1 MARYIME
8 EMPDIQKTGKRI
20 TYPKFARIDNA
31 SIKELARRVGDVSRP
46 GPLLRRSRG
55 AAGGTATAR
64 GARRRS
70 T

>member
-31 SIKELARRVGDVSRP
+31 SIKELARRWAMS
-46 GPLLRRSRG
+46 
-55 AAGGTATAR
+55 AASVPET
-64 GARRRS
+64 
-70 T
+70 

>member
-31 SIKELARRVGDVSRP
+31 NIKSWHDGWAMS
-46 GPLLRRSRG
+46 
-55 AAGGTATAR
+55 AASVPET
-64 GARRRS
+64 
-70 T
+70 

>member
-31 SIKELARRVGDVSRP
+31 SIKELARRVG
-46 GPLLRRSRG
+46 
-55 AAGGTATAR
+55 
-64 GARRRS
+64 
-70 T
+70 

>member
-31 SIKELARRVGDVSRP
+31 SIKMVFIVMRAM
-46 GPLLRRSRG
+46 
-55 AAGGTATAR
+55 
-64 GARRRS
+64 
-70 T
+70 

>member
-31 SIKELARRVGDVSRP
+31 SIKELARRVGDVS
-46 GPLLRRSRG
+46 GFRR
-55 AAGGTATAR
+55 TASN
-64 GARRRS
+64 GY
-70 T
+70 